1 MVVCRACNLGSSA
14 TAEWVLFDDNIMLYF
29 NLLTNLNVNIDD
41 GFSQHLCETCNN
53 IIHQF
58 MEFRSRCIS
67 IDFNLRNNLIC
78 KVKSESDIIND
89 VKQENLENEGD
100 IANYDNYN
108 GLEQSDEMY
117 KEEIVDDQ
125 NSQYKIPRR
134 QRRLK
139 TGKQQHSIKDNSKK
153 ANQTNQ
159 TTKCKVKCST
169 KGYSCGLCLES
180 FNHDL
185 AHKNHLEMHKISND
199 CSICNKKF
207 TNQYQTLAHRIIHLP
222 SDERNCYMCHKKFH
236 KEHYLEYHYK
246 KYHSDEANTNI
257 ECGQCKR
264 EFRNPKNLT
273 RHLLNAH
280 SDARDIMICDFCKK
294 IYNSKYRL
302 ILHINMHLNRR
313 QWKCKKCEFS
323 TNFRSSLR
331 VHVIN
336 RHTIGKVICKICSKA
351 FPNQERFENHKCKP
365 RDGDDICPICGKSG
379 IKRLQRHIHSH
390 TTDRK
395 FKCDRCPAA
404 YKSRTALRVHIDSH
418 DGLRRLK
425 CEYCPMTFR
434 SGPVLIKHRRTHT
447 GEKPFVC
454 KICQKGFTGNYNL
467 KVHMKVHG
475 ITNLIVKK
483 NQDGE
488 IAKESNL
495 YYIT

>member
-1 MVVCRACNLGSSA
+1 MVVCRACNLDSSA

-29 NLLTNLNVNIDD
+29 NLLTNLNVYVDD
-41 GFSQHLCETCNN
+41 GLSQHLCKTCNN
-53 IIHQF
+53 IIHHF
-58 MEFRSRCIS
+58 MEFRVRCIS
-67 IDFNLRNNLIC
+67 VDLNLRNNLIC
-78 KVKSESDIIND
+78 KVKHELDIINHI
-89 VKQENLENEGD
+89 KQENLDYDGD
-100 IANYDNYN
+100 KANYDDYN
-108 GLEQSDEMY
+108 GLEQNDEIC
-117 KEEIVDDQ
+117 KDQ
-125 NSQYKIPRR
+125 I
-134 QRRLK
+134 
-139 TGKQQHSIKDNSKK
+139 ID
-153 ANQTNQ
+153 
-159 TTKCKVKCST
+159 
-169 KGYSCGLCLES
+169 GLCLES
-180 FNHDL
+180 FQHDL
-185 AHKNHLEMHKISND
+185 AHKNHLDMHKTNNN
-199 CSICNKKF
+199 CCICNKKF

-246 KYHSDEANTNI
+246 KYHSNEANTNI
-257 ECGQCKR
+257 ECKQCKR

-280 SDARDIMICDFCKK
+280 SDTREIMICDFCKK
-294 IYNSKYRL
+294 IQKYILYLFRYNSKYRL
-302 ILHINMHLNRR
+302 ILHINMHLNIR
-313 QWKCKKCEFS
+313 QWKCKKCDFS

-351 FPNQERFENHKCKP
+351 LPNQESFEKHKCKP

-379 IKRLQRHIHSH
+379 IKRLQRHIQSH
-390 TTDRK
+390 NTDRK

-488 IAKESNL
+488 IAK
-495 YYIT
+495 

>member
-1 MVVCRACNLGSSA
+1 MY
-14 TAEWVLFDDNIMLYF
+14 FLYK
-29 NLLTNLNVNIDD
+29 TTI
-41 GFSQHLCETCNN
+41 Q
-53 IIHQF
+53 
-58 MEFRSRCIS
+58 
-67 IDFNLRNNLIC
+67 
-78 KVKSESDIIND
+78 VKHELDIINHI
-89 VKQENLENEGD
+89 KQENLDYDGD
-100 IANYDNYN
+100 KANYDDYN
-108 GLEQSDEMY
+108 GLEQNDEIC
-117 KEEIVDDQ
+117 KDQIIDDQ
-125 NSQYKIPRR
+125 NSQFTRKIKNIKQR
-134 QRRLK
+134 Q
-139 TGKQQHSIKDNSKK
+139 SIKDNTSK

-159 TTKCKVKCST
+159 KTKCKVKYNT
-169 KGYSCGLCLES
+169 KGYNCGLCLES
-180 FNHDL
+180 FQHDL
-185 AHKNHLEMHKISND
+185 AHKNHLDMHKTNNN
-199 CSICNKKF
+199 CCICNKKF

-246 KYHSDEANTNI
+246 KYHSNEANTNI
-257 ECGQCKR
+257 ECKQCKR

-280 SDARDIMICDFCKK
+280 SDTREIMICDFCKK
-294 IYNSKYRL
+294 IQKYILYLFRYNSKYRL
-302 ILHINMHLNRR
+302 ILHINMHLNIR
-313 QWKCKKCEFS
+313 QWKCKKCDFS

-351 FPNQERFENHKCKP
+351 LPNQESFEKHKCKP

-379 IKRLQRHIHSH
+379 IKRLQRHIQSH
-390 TTDRK
+390 NTDRK

-488 IAKESNL
+488 IAK
-495 YYIT
+495 